1 MEQVRRTKNAVT
13 SPQVRYSGNAFAPA
27 AGTYRVADLRSF
39 NFTTLADSGYAPTPV
54 GRVADLGPLAPLVL
68 AALWEAAFA
77 YEAGPLSTW
86 QN

>member
-1 MEQVRRTKNAVT
+1 MERVRKSAKPST
-13 SPQVRYSGNAFAPA
+13 SPLIRYRGNAFAPA

-54 GRVADLGPLAPLVL
+54 GRVADLGPLAPLAL
-68 AALWEAAFA
+68 AAMWEAAFA

-86 QN
+86 AN